1 MYSITGYYNYS
12 ADYWNKRKT
21 GTTVEMAS
29 VDVDSKYGYIEIV
42 SGEFYMKAI
51 DNTGTN
57 TLNISMNTII
67 VKGNNRAISDSIG
80 RVSNA
85 FIKIEYSS
93 SNKVTVS
100 SGFGS
105 AAQTDISGDS
115 NCDLVFKAYTN

>member
-1 MYSITGYYNYS
+1 MYSIIGYYSYNL
-12 ADYWNKRKT
+12 DYWNYRKS
-21 GTTVEMAS
+21 GKTVEMSS

-51 DNTGTN
+51 DSTGTN
-57 TLNISMNTII
+57 TLNLSMNTII
-67 VKGNNRAISDSIG
+67 VKGNGRTVSGTIG
-80 RVSNA
+80 KVYDA

-105 AAQTDISGDS
+105 AATTDITGDS